1 MAQSVVTACN
11 GKEGIRN
18 GANASCSLGLLL
30 PTQDGVLRGSRP
42 NLMAQA
48 RAARDVLFRL
58 KVIDRNESTLP
69 KTDLS
74 KLFSVM
80 ACKSLVCSLIIEQLS
95 KVAQPSSGKVSS

>member
-1 MAQSVVTACN
+1 
-11 GKEGIRN
+11 
-18 GANASCSLGLLL
+18 
-30 PTQDGVLRGSRP
+30 GSRP

-74 KLFSVM
+74 KLLSVM